1 MGKFYEIWNGAGWDA
16 LDGEPDRT
24 VLEALSSCD
33 EVSAMRDGDRWTVAE
48 TSEPLL
54 VPRDG
59 CYVVREVKARRVG
72 DRVHIAGLSFSVA
85 VAQMIEWAGVDVAQ
99 DLADL
104 RKGRKTLE
112 VLRAECLEGADDG
125 SLWHAYM
132 DTVAAATRG
141 IS

>member
-16 LDGEPDRT
+16 LDGEPDRS
-24 VLEALSSCD
+24 VVEALSSYD
-33 EVSAMRDGDRWTVAE
+33 EATCLRDGDRWTLAQ
-48 TSEPLL
+48 TPDGEPT
-54 VPRDG
+54 REG
-59 CYVVREVKARRVG
+59 CYVLREVKARRVG
-72 DRVHIAGLSFSVA
+72 ERVHIGGLSFSVA